1 MAEAVSYQNPTENNL
16 TRALST
22 RNGFVRYFT
31 INFGEVDRREINPY
45 DVDNEITKFTGEKP
59 RAITGERKNT
69 LTIQCRSKAQA
80 EKIVKIT
87 KISNTECKIFPHA
100 KFNQSKGLIFLKEFD
115 IEDVE
120 ELENELGTTYNVA
133 RVERAN
139 FIKTRSGIQ
148 AFIVTFNEE
157 APPYDIYIPGERSD
171 TTVKPYY
178 PRPMLCKKCWDYGHT
193 LKNCK
198 EETPICKQ
206 CSSSDHES
214 NNCTAETLFCHH
226 CGEAHEVGSKE
237 CERWIKEQEILKI
250 ADREKVSFV
259 RARQKMNEDS
269 DTQIRPI
276 PKFPT
281 TFDCKVPQEE
291 KRKIKPW
298 LLEKCV
304 AAHIDGKP
312 ISIRTKDP
320 STFIIEVSNKRQSK
334 LMTSFNNIN
343 GIPAIITINTT
354 ANVQKGLIYTQG
366 YYMNDFEA
374 YKKGLQ
380 EQYGITDVEEA
391 IWIKPK
397 RNSASKPLILSFRSE
412 LPAYLDIPGETIR
425 TKVYE
430 YKKFPT
436 HCSNCLEY
444 GHPKRICRDDKR
456 CANCTSTSHSDNTCG
471 NEPKCL
477 QCNGN
482 HRSGYK
488 KCREYLFE
496 CEVLALQ
503 SKSRISKS
511 QARLIFERENPNFRT
526 MNYSQAVT
534 SNTQNSETPLQQP
547 TAPTNQPPKPPNE
560 TTQQH
565 AITDSPILQKLST
578 NTPKSNSSKKSQEN
592 EFPKPPTNIQNEQIE
607 KTLTN
612 ITDTDVLHEDELTS
626 RNNPEK
632 YYETKK
638 IYDEYDPSNQDRDKY
653 EEEPKKSAVKRKNSP
668 ISPNRKET
676 PKNANPKDQK
686 KSRGDY
692 SEDRP
697 GSGDRRKDEQ
707 RRSGSHSSRSNKKRY
722 K

>member
-1 MAEAVSYQNPTENNL
+1 M
-16 TRALST
+16 
-22 RNGFVRYFT
+22 G
-31 INFGEVDRREINPY
+31 
-45 DVDNEITKFTGEKP
+45 
-59 RAITGERKNT
+59 
-69 LTIQCRSKAQA
+69 
-80 EKIVKIT
+80 
-87 KISNTECKIFPHA
+87 
-100 KFNQSKGLIFLKEFD
+100 
-115 IEDVE
+115 
-120 ELENELGTTYNVA
+120 
-133 RVERAN
+133 
-139 FIKTRSGIQ
+139 
-148 AFIVTFNEE
+148 
-157 APPYDIYIPGERSD
+157 
-171 TTVKPYY
+171 
-178 PRPMLCKKCWDYGHT
+178 
-193 LKNCK
+193 
-198 EETPICKQ
+198 
-206 CSSSDHES
+206 
-214 NNCTAETLFCHH
+214 
-226 CGEAHEVGSKE
+226 
-237 CERWIKEQEILKI
+237 
-250 ADREKVSFV
+250 
-259 RARQKMNEDS
+259 
-269 DTQIRPI
+269 
-276 PKFPT
+276 
-281 TFDCKVPQEE
+281 
-291 KRKIKPW
+291 
-298 LLEKCV
+298 
-304 AAHIDGKP
+304 
-312 ISIRTKDP
+312 
-320 STFIIEVSNKRQSK
+320 
-334 LMTSFNNIN
+334 
-343 GIPAIITINTT
+343 
-354 ANVQKGLIYTQG
+354 QG

-456 CANCTSTSHSDNTCG
+456 CANCTSTSHSDDTCG

-488 KCREYLFE
+488 KCREYQFE

-526 MNYSQAVT
+526 MNYSQAVA

-565 AITDSPILQKLST
+565 AINDSPRLQKLST

-592 EFPKPPTNIQNEQIE
+592 QFPKPPTNIQNNQIE

-612 ITDTDVLHEDELTS
+612 TTYTDVLHEDELTA

-653 EEEPKKSAVKRKNSP
+653 EEEPKKSVKPPTNIQNNQIEKTLTNTTDTDVLHEDDLTSRINPEKYYEAKKIFDEYLRIYPENRYEAKKILNEYVR
-668 ISPNRKET
+668 ISPENRYEVKKIFEEEE
-676 PKNANPKDQK
+676 KNEAIYP
-686 KSRGDY
+686 
-692 SEDRP
+692 
-697 GSGDRRKDEQ
+697 
-707 RRSGSHSSRSNKKRY
+707 SN
-722 K
+722 